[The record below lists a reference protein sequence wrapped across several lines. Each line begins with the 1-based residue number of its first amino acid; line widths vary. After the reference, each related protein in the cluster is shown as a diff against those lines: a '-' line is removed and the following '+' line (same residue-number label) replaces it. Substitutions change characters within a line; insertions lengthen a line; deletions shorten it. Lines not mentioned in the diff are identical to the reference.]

1 MGGAERRWEDP
12 WLQLPT
18 SAAGGGELSEAAV
31 TAAQEALTAMAA
43 DRTRVRNWLGAFV
56 TTHAHVN
63 VGGDGD
69 EDFDDDGMA

>member
-1 MGGAERRWEDP
+1 MDAYPEPAIFRE
-12 WLQLPT
+12 LPFIMKILSPLKT
-18 SAAGGGELSEAAV
+18 SLLSF
-31 TAAQEALTAMAA
+31 TLCFTAMAA

-69 EDFDDDGMA
+69 EDFDDDGTA